1 VKKMGLG
8 DILSDSVVYPFSDI
22 TKFLI
27 VGVIALFSGLSAL
40 FGNWGVNNFIL
51 VTLAGIL
58 GLIFT
63 LILAGYGV
71 RVTKYAINSSN
82 EIPDLDLQ
90 NNLIDGI
97 KSLIIGIVYFIIPII
112 ITIIFAII
120 TGAIS
125 AGFNQMMAGLG
136 VFLVIVVIVFIF
148 FAIFEMVALARFAD
162 TGELGEALN
171 IGEVIEDVKRIGV
184 GQIILFAIASVIIL
198 IVASLLVSVLG
209 FIPFIGIIIAQLIIG
224 AFTTLFYSRGIGLLY
239 AGA

>member
-1 VKKMGLG
+1 
-8 DILSDSVVYPFSDI
+8 
-22 TKFLI
+22 
-27 VGVIALFSGLSAL
+27 
-40 FGNWGVNNFIL
+40 
-51 VTLAGIL
+51 
-58 GLIFT
+58 
-63 LILAGYGV
+63 
-71 RVTKYAINSSN
+71 
-82 EIPDLDLQ
+82 
-90 NNLIDGI
+90 
-97 KSLIIGIVYFIIPII
+97 
-112 ITIIFAII
+112 
-120 TGAIS
+120 
-125 AGFNQMMAGLG
+125 
-136 VFLVIVVIVFIF
+136 VVIVFIF

>member
-1 VKKMGLG
+1 MGLG

-27 VGVIALFSGLSAL
+27 VGVISLFSGLSAL

-71 RVTKYAINSSN
+71 RVTKYAINRSN

-97 KSLIIGIVYFIIPII
+97 KSLIIAIVYFIIPII

-224 AFTTLFYSRGIGLLY
+224 AFTTLFYSRAIGLLY

>member
-171 IGEVIEDVKRIGV
+171 IGEVIEDVKRIGI

>member
-1 VKKMGLG
+1 MGLS
-8 DILSDSVVYPFSDI
+8 DIISDSVVYPFSDI

-27 VGVIALFSGLSAL
+27 VGIISLFSGLSAL

-63 LILAGYGV
+63 LILSGYGV
-71 RVTKYAINSSN
+71 RVTKYAINRSN
-82 EIPDLDLQ
+82 ELPDLNLQ

-97 KSLIIGIVYFIIPII
+97 KSLIIGIVYFIIPIV
-112 ITIIFAII
+112 ITLIFAII

-136 VFLVIVVIVFIF
+136 VFLIIVVIVFIF

-171 IGEVIEDVKRIGV
+171 IGEVIEDVKRIGI
-184 GQIILFAIASVIIL
+184 GQIILFAIAAVII
-198 IVASLLVSVLG
+198 IIIASLLVSVLG
-209 FIPFIGIIIAQLIIG
+209 IIPFIGIIIAQLIIG
-224 AFTTLFYSRGIGLLY
+224 AFITLFYSRAIGLLY

>member
-1 VKKMGLG
+1 MGLS
-8 DILSDSVVYPFSDI
+8 DIISDSVVYPFSDI

-27 VGVIALFSGLSAL
+27 VGIISLFSGLSAL

-63 LILAGYGV
+63 LILSGYGV
-71 RVTKYAINSSN
+71 RVTKYAINRSN
-82 EIPDLDLQ
+82 ELPDLDLQ

-97 KSLIIGIVYFIIPII
+97 KSLIIGIVYFIIPIV
-112 ITIIFAII
+112 ITLIFAII

-136 VFLVIVVIVFIF
+136 VFLIIVVIVFIF

-171 IGEVIEDVKRIGV
+171 IGEVIEDVKRIGI
-184 GQIILFAIASVIIL
+184 GQIILFAIAAVII
-198 IVASLLVSVLG
+198 IIIASLLVSVLG
-209 FIPFIGIIIAQLIIG
+209 IIPFIGIIIAQLIIG
-224 AFTTLFYSRGIGLLY
+224 AFITLFYSRAIGLLY

>member
-1 VKKMGLG
+1 MSLG
-8 DILSDSVVYPFSDI
+8 DIISDSVVYPFSDI

-27 VGVIALFSGLSAL
+27 VGIISLFSGLSAL

-63 LILAGYGV
+63 LILSGYGV
-71 RVTKYAINSSN
+71 RVTKYAINRSN
-82 EIPDLDLQ
+82 ELPDLNLQ

-97 KSLIIGIVYFIIPII
+97 KSLIIGIVYFIIPIV
-112 ITIIFAII
+112 ITLIFAII

-136 VFLVIVVIVFIF
+136 VFLIIVVIVFIF

-171 IGEVIEDVKRIGV
+171 IGEVIEDVKRIGI
-184 GQIILFAIASVIIL
+184 GQIILFAIAAVII
-198 IVASLLVSVLG
+198 ISIASLLFSFLG
-209 FIPFIGIIIAQLIIG
+209 IIPFIGIIIAQLIIG
-224 AFTTLFYSRGIGLLY
+224 AFITLFYSRAIGLLY

>member
-8 DILSDSVVYPFSDI
+8 GILSDSVVYPFSDI

-97 KSLIIGIVYFIIPII
+97 KSLIIAIVYFIIPII

>member
-1 VKKMGLG
+1 MGLG
-8 DILSDSVVYPFSDI
+8 DIISDSVVYPFSDI

-27 VGVIALFSGLSAL
+27 VGIISLFSGLSAL

-63 LILAGYGV
+63 LILSGYGV
-71 RVTKYAINSSN
+71 RVTKYAINRSN
-82 EIPDLDLQ
+82 ELPDLDLQ

-97 KSLIIGIVYFIIPII
+97 KSLIIGIVYFIIPIV
-112 ITIIFAII
+112 ITLIFAII

-136 VFLVIVVIVFIF
+136 VFLIIVVIVFIF

-171 IGEVIEDVKRIGV
+171 IGEVIEDVKRIGI
-184 GQIILFAIASVIIL
+184 GQIILFAIAAVII
-198 IVASLLVSVLG
+198 IIIASLLVSVLG
-209 FIPFIGIIIAQLIIG
+209 IIPFIGIIIAQLIIG
-224 AFTTLFYSRGIGLLY
+224 AFITLFYSRAIGLLY